1 MAQRAFT
8 LLLGLT
14 VDKLNNFI
22 IGCFK
27 DFSRNNFGRVPVS
40 VKRLIQS
47 FNKKVPSYIGCK
59 SYMGPNSFFFFEK
72 FLMDELTKLNIYS
85 NNSFTSWKTP
95 YPSDS
100 SKTMFS
106 HRSSKRPIKKS
117 FLPKINT
124 GVNSMSMSDR
134 EYLEVRIKV
143 KSTGIYSAYF
153 LIYS

>member
-1 MAQRAFT
+1 MVV
-8 LLLGLT
+8 L
-14 VDKLNNFI
+14 KI
-22 IGCFK
+22 
-27 DFSRNNFGRVPVS
+27 FSRNNFGRVPVS
-40 VKRLIQS
+40 VKRLIQT

-106 HRSSKRPIKKS
+106 HRSSKRPIKKY

-143 KSTGIYSAYF
+143 KFF
-153 LIYS
+153 LPEFFRNFETEKEMQKHFLKNIMIML